1 VLLKLDGIQ
10 VEVSLTEI
18 KGTFIP
24 SLTTVKHSMDVS
36 LYTASGLSEDN
47 EDDQGDAPMRATLS
61 HRATG
66 QSAEFEFDLIAALGN
81 NNLIDSALTEHV
93 IPPMYLYPEITEP
106 CKQAALAE
114 ESVYSIDKC

>member
-1 VLLKLDGIQ
+1 

-36 LYTASGLSEDN
+36 LYTASGLSEDDDD

-61 HRATG
+61 HRATR
-66 QSAEFEFDLIAALGN
+66 
-81 NNLIDSALTEHV
+81 
-93 IPPMYLYPEITEP
+93 
-106 CKQAALAE
+106 
-114 ESVYSIDKC
+114 